1 MNKNK
6 GLLSLVGFFL
16 TALGFLSIA
25 LGMVGVKFAFLQWLD
40 TLGPL
45 LAFIAKLA
53 MIIAGILAL
62 YIAQS
67 NFSGDDNTEY

>member
-40 TLGPL
+40 TLAAPRFHCKTGYDHCGYPGPL
-45 LAFIAKLA
+45 YRTK
-53 MIIAGILAL
+53 
-62 YIAQS
+62 
-67 NFSGDDNTEY
+67 

>member
-6 GLLSLVGFFL
+6 GILSIVGFFL

-25 LGMVGVKFAFLQWLD
+25 LSMVGVKFAFLRWLD
-40 TLGPL
+40 APGPL
-45 LAFIAKLA
+45 FGFVAKLA
-53 MIIAGILAL
+53 MIIAGILIL

-67 NFSGDDNTEY
+67 NFKGEDGI